1 MSARRCEAPV
11 STMNNPTIL
20 QKIIAQKHL
29 EIARDSAQHSL
40 TELEQL
46 ARQNRD
52 KRGFIAALRARMD
65 AKKPA
70 VIAEI
75 KKASP
80 SKGLIRPDF
89 DPALIATQYE
99 AAGATCLSVLTDREF
114 FQGDNLFLQQ
124 ARAACQ
130 LPVIRKDFIIA
141 PYQVAEAKVIGADCI
156 LLIVAALTPSE
167 LQELAAYAA
176 QMQLDVLVEVHDEV
190 ELDTALDAGFDL
202 IGVNNRNL
210 HTFHTDLSVTYRL
223 AQRLPAGKLL
233 VTESGIHDANDV
245 QAMLVQGIYGFLI
258 GETFMRAQDPGAKLV
273 EVFS

>member
-1 MSARRCEAPV
+1 M